1 MQTNFLHCFYCVGV
15 TVSPYLMSLAL
26 SDNMN
31 WRGGYKTAFFV
42 QSAIAVLA
50 VMSLPI
56 WKKVKQTQPQ
66 EEHIQILSLS
76 QMLKRKKIWAS
87 CGVFIGI
94 SALESTC
101 LIWGGTFLSESVRM
115 PADTASTLITFYFIG
130 MALSRLLSG
139 VLTIKYSDW
148 QIIFSGQAVI
158 FMAVILLL
166 IQNSVMA
173 ATLGLFLIG
182 LGNGPIFPN
191 TTHLTPGLYSKEPE
205 RICGEAVCSFRLLCY
220 RKLLCYANGRE
231 I

>member
-1 MQTNFLHCFYCVGV
+1 
-15 TVSPYLMSLAL
+15 
-26 SDNMN
+26 
-31 WRGGYKTAFFV
+31 
-42 QSAIAVLA
+42 
-50 VMSLPI
+50 
-56 WKKVKQTQPQ
+56 
-66 EEHIQILSLS
+66 
-76 QMLKRKKIWAS
+76 
-87 CGVFIGI
+87 
-94 SALESTC
+94 
-101 LIWGGTFLSESVRM
+101 M

-231 I
+231 T